1 MPFDAIEI
9 SCANARTHAQLVIIV
24 WAALQIFSIQITF
37 TKTYLVS
44 TSDRDHKVVW
54 SVIHQ
59 EYYQTDFPSIFPAHT
74 TQLTSFPSCFVGS

>member
-37 TKTYLVS
+37 
-44 TSDRDHKVVW
+44 
-54 SVIHQ
+54 
-59 EYYQTDFPSIFPAHT
+59 YQDLP
-74 TQLTSFPSCFVGS
+74 C